1 LTGFFEESA
10 GVRSMTRLAIGW
22 LLVLATVIVGVV
34 VYYVVKVRPVDAA
47 VVAALATTLGA
58 VVYHGA
64 VAVKNRNVPDDD
76 K

>member
-1 LTGFFEESA
+1 MTGFLEETP
-10 GVRSMTRLAIGW
+10 GVRSMTRLAIVW

-34 VYYVVKVRPVDAA
+34 TFYVVKVRPVDAA
-47 VVAALATTLGA
+47 VVAALATILGA